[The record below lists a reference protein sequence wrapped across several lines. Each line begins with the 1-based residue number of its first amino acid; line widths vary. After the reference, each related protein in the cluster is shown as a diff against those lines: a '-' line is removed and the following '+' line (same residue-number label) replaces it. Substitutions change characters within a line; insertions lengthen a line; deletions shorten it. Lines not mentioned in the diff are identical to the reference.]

1 MALEYDKTTMLPEV
15 YLNAIT
21 RPGKMRES
29 YQEQILNLYL
39 YMTTQ
44 KMETALIKKNQNLE
58 TVTHK

>member
-39 YMTTQ
+39 YMTT
-44 KMETALIKKNQNLE
+44 
-58 TVTHK
+58 